1 MITRAAIEK
10 LVKSYM
16 KDKQRGAALLAE
28 GKSKPKPKPKP
39 KTKASGR
46 KQTERKPVE
55 RKSTKRVRAHALLAE
70 GRTPGAVAKKKKPE
84 RVSVVVRA
92 GRRHAGTTALLEIN
106 KIARRIKREHPRI
119 EHKEAISKASEEYR
133 RMKGDGLRRHTAK
146 RSRY

>member
-28 GKSKPKPKPKP
+28 GKSKPKPKPK
-39 KTKASGR
+39 R
-46 KQTERKPVE
+46 KPTERTPVE

-106 KIARRIKREHPRI
+106 KIARRIKREHPHI
-119 EHKEAISKASEEYR
+119 EHKVAISKASEEYR

>member
-39 KTKASGR
+39 KTKASG
-46 KQTERKPVE
+46 RKPVE

>member
-39 KTKASGR
+39 KTKASG
-46 KQTERKPVE
+46 RKPVE

-106 KIARRIKREHPRI
+106 KIARRIKREHPQI